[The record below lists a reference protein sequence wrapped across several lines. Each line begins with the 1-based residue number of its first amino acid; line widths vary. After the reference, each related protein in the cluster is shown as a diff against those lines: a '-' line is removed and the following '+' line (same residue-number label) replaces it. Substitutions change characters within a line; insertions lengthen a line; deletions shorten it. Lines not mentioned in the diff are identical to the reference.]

1 MFDCVDSNFGSLQHV
16 AKIAT
21 LPRSIVAA
29 VLPVVFCSPSEKGGV
44 QVLLDVAGEAS
55 WMTGVETH
63 GIVSYAFE
71 AVFKNPLC
79 SLFHWIL

>member
-44 QVLLDVAGEAS
+44 QVLLDLG
-55 WMTGVETH
+55 
-63 GIVSYAFE
+63 
-71 AVFKNPLC
+71 
-79 SLFHWIL
+79 